1 MKLLT
6 GRKIADMKRKFLTAI
21 TIGAVLV
28 AYSSREAIQEWAAGM
43 VHDKR
48 QVLDR
53 TRESEDNERKGIQ
66 TIGR

>member
-1 MKLLT
+1 
-6 GRKIADMKRKFLTAI
+6 MKRKFLTAI

-48 QVLDR
+48 QVLDLR
-53 TRESEDNERKGIQ
+53 ASSSYNI
-66 TIGR
+66 